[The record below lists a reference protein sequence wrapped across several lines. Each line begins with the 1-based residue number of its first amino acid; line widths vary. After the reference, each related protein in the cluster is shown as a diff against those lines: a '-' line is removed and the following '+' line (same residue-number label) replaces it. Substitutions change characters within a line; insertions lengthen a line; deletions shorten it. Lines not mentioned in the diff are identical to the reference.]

1 MLPIYGGNLSQLWS
15 QCGPFLLW
23 KLPIHWSHDCVL
35 PLKRWANE
43 WQCCA
48 TPLNFGGCSLC
59 FGHVLQLIIR
69 SLSILYQTPDFPKRK
84 KRTKRKNGR
93 EGKPC
98 RPRFLIS
105 WTGKKCL
112 GSFRSI
118 PSFIL
123 YGFQCRW
130 ASCLRHPQT
139 IRPSPGTLPKVVQS
153 KHLQAP
159 PRTASSGGGAR
170 LPVHAISCHFYVCLY
185 IYDHLFVYVVLFC
198 VALSIYSNFK
208 VAVEYG
214 NKPLSIEVLSSYSS
228 HCGGHFSTFQG
239 WHSHRV
245 ETEARALHQ
254 MEVWTA

>member
-59 FGHVLQLIIR
+59 FGHVLQLIIL

-112 GSFRSI
+112 GSFGSSLI
-118 PSFIL
+118 HSFIHSL
-123 YGFQCRW
+123 GISVSVGFM
-130 ASCLRHPQT
+130 PQT
-139 IRPSPGTLPKVVQS
+139 SSDHQ
-153 KHLQAP
+153 HLQAP
-159 PRTASSGGGAR
+159 PRTASSGGDAR
-170 LPVHAISCHFYVCLY
+170 LPFHAMSMYVCTSMIIYLCMLCCFVLRCQSTAISKLR
-185 IYDHLFVYVVLFC
+185 
-198 VALSIYSNFK
+198 LS
-208 VAVEYG
+208 
-214 NKPLSIEVLSSYSS
+214 
-228 HCGGHFSTFQG
+228 
-239 WHSHRV
+239 
-245 ETEARALHQ
+245 TEINL
-254 MEVWTA
+254 